1 MLILSRKPGDSLMI
15 NDDVEIKVIEV
26 NGDKVKIGVA
36 APKEVKILRKE
47 LSLTVE
53 SNKDSIMPTTP
64 AALRTMLRNGGFNPE
79 IKKDK
84 EE

>member
-15 NDDVEIKVIEV
+15 NEDVEIKVIEV

-53 SNKDSIMPTTP
+53 SNKDSVMPTTP
-64 AALRTMLRNGGFNPE
+64 AALRTMLRNGGFDPE
-79 IKKDK
+79 KKQ
-84 EE
+84 

>member
-1 MLILSRKPGDSLMI
+1 MI

-53 SNKDSIMPTTP
+53 SNKDSLTPTTP
-64 AALRTMLRNGGFNPE
+64 SVLRNMLRNGGFTPE
-79 IKKDK
+79 KK
-84 EE
+84 

>member
-53 SNKDSIMPTTP
+53 SNKDSVMPTTP
-64 AALRTMLRNGGFNPE
+64 AALRTMLRNGGFDTD
-79 IKKDK
+79 KK
-84 EE
+84 

>member
-1 MLILSRKPGDSLMI
+1 MLILSRKPGDSHMI

-53 SNKDSIMPTTP
+53 SNKDSLTPTTP
-64 AALRTMLRNGGFNPE
+64 SVLRNMLRNGGFTPE
-79 IKKDK
+79 KK
-84 EE
+84 

>member
-53 SNKDSIMPTTP
+53 SNKDSLTPTTP
-64 AALRTMLRNGGFNPE
+64 SVLRNMLRNGGFTPE
-79 IKKDK
+79 KK
-84 EE
+84 